1 MAGRFF
7 SAVETSGSH
16 RIRDSV
22 VHVVSLNDFEQ
33 VKKSIK
39 VSYYIYFTIVVFI
52 SDVYILCLY
61 IFFLLI
67 MVVGVD

>member
-1 MAGRFF
+1 MGGRFF
-7 SAVETSGSH
+7 SVEETSGSH
-16 RIRDSV
+16 RIRYSV

-61 IFFLLI
+61 IFFI
-67 MVVGVD
+67 DYSGRV